1 MPIVPYKDKSPQFG
15 REIFVDPTAV
25 VIGDVVLGDNVN
37 VWPGAVLR
45 GDTERIILGKET
57 SFQDNSVAHTDPN
70 FPITI
75 GERCVVGHGVVVH
88 GATVGDYCLIG
99 MGSTLLNGAVIDH
112 HSIVGANSL
121 VTQNKVF
128 PPYSMILGSPARLV
142 REIGVVYSAELI
154 AQLVELCERY
164 RKRSLEYIELGLGL
178 KIP

>member
-45 GDTERIILGKET
+45 GDTERIILGRGT
-57 SFQDNSVAHTDPN
+57 SFQDNSVAHTDPSY
-70 FPITI
+70 PITI

-121 VTQNKVF
+121 VTQHKVF

-142 REIGVVYSAELI
+142 REIGDEDLAELI
-154 AQLVELCERY
+154 ELCERY
-164 RKRSLEYIELGLGL
+164 RMRSLEYIELGLGL

>member
-142 REIGVVYSAELI
+142 REIGDEDLTE
-154 AQLVELCERY
+154 LVELCERY

-178 KIP
+178 KIR

>member
-142 REIGVVYSAELI
+142 REIGDEDLTE
-154 AQLVELCERY
+154 LVELCERY